1 MRPVPPVLWPPMA
14 RPSTSDPIEWI
25 RHYWPEGDLGDPR
38 KFLAMGSVLRL
49 HQMVANAMDKVLKDF
64 GLTRNAYLMLATIQ
78 FSERESKLLLGRI
91 ASHMMVHATTVTAL
105 ADRLEGQGLV
115 ERQPHP
121 TDRRATFIAITPA
134 GQALLR
140 KATKALDAADFGLVG
155 LTSAQAQKLVELLA
169 PVRMSAGDFY
179 SGE

>member
-1 MRPVPPVLWPPMA
+1 MA
-14 RPSTSDPIEWI
+14 PLPTSDPIEWI

-38 KFLAMGSVLRL
+38 KFLAMASVFYLYQR
-49 HQMVANAMDKVLKDF
+49 VASAMASVLKDF
-64 GLTRNAYLMLATIQ
+64 GLSRNGYLMLTTIQ
-78 FSERESKLLLGRI
+78 FSEHGSKLLSRI
-91 ASHMMVHATTVTAL
+91 ASDMMLHPTTVTTL
-105 ADRLEGQGLV
+105 TDRLEEQGFV

-155 LTSAQAQKLVELLA
+155 LTPARAQKLVELLA
-169 PVRMSAGDFY
+169 PIRMSAGDLHN
-179 SGE
+179 GE